1 MIHGMILSPKFYNT
15 KYKSYIFDCDGVL
28 LNSNKIKTQAF
39 YSVALAYGIN
49 AANSLVNYNI
59 MNGGVSRYKKI
70 QFFITDILGKPVIEN
85 ELNQLL
91 LNFSKE
97 VKNGLMSC
105 ELAKGLKSLREKTLK
120 SKWLVVS
127 GGDQNELREVF
138 VKRDLTKFFD
148 GGIFGSPESKEH
160 ILKREIR
167 SDNIQYPAV
176 YLGDSKYDYNAAK
189 SFGIDFLFISG
200 WSEVK
205 EWSSFCE
212 KNNIKTLTKISNLL

>member
-1 MIHGMILSPKFYNT
+1 MKNETISTPKFHYS
-15 KYKSYIFDCDGVL
+15 KYKSYVFDCDGVL

-39 YSVALAYGIN
+39 YSVALPYGIN
-49 AANSLVNYNI
+49 AAKSLVNYHI
-59 MNGGVSRYKKI
+59 MNGGVSRYKKF
-70 QFFITDILGKPVIEN
+70 QFFITDILGKTVIEN
-85 ELNQLL
+85 ELKQLL

-97 VKNGLMSC
+97 VKKGLMSC
-105 ELAKGLKSLREKTLK
+105 EVAIGLKSLREKTLK

-148 GGIFGSPESKEH
+148 GGIFGSPETKEQ
-160 ILKREIR
+160 ILRREIQN
-167 SDNIQYPAV
+167 DNIQYPAI
-176 YLGDSKYDYNAAK
+176 YLGDSKYDYSVAK

-212 KNNIKTLTKISNLL
+212 KNNIKSLAKISNLL